1 MIYLLSPHLQLTSLG
16 VCKRNTELPELLG
29 PSDKE
34 EIDNLEENLG
44 NIGKLILKLFLLVV
58 GEKK

>member
-1 MIYLLSPHLQLTSLG
+1 LG